1 MKTLMKYLGLAVG
14 P

>member
-1 MKTLMKYLGLAVG
+1 MITSEKYLGLAVG